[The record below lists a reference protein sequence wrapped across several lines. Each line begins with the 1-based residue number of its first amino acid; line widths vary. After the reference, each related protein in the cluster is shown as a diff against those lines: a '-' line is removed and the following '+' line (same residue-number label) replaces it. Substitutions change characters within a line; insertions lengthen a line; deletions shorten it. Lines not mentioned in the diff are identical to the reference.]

1 MRMKNI
7 NRTVKIVATG
17 TLLLLAAVASAQ
29 PPQVQIETLVTAD
42 GAAAG
47 TTLRAAIRVYLAPGF
62 HVNSN
67 KPLEDFLI
75 PTALIPLPPDGITVT
90 EITYPEAGLLEQKGA
105 EIPLAV
111 FEERFAIGVLLT
123 LANDLPVG
131 TYTVPGTLRY
141 QACDETM
148 CYMPTTATFDW
159 GVRVWPEGTTVTAQ
173 PSEVLDGIVF
183 GGENAVVPGG
193 GGAEFVVPAWEAP
206 GVFET
211 DDVVTMLHDFEILGT
226 TGGYLDSEDFLSFVS
241 AAEAGEA
248 GLGWFEGRGPLT
260 ILVLIL
266 IGGLALNLT
275 PCVLPMIPINLAIIG
290 AGARAGSR
298 VRGLLLGST
307 YGAAMAVA
315 YGALGLIVIL
325 TAGTFGTI
333 NASPW
338 FNIGIALLFVVLA
351 LAMFDVI
358 AIDFSGLQSKLN
370 IGNNPNGSF
379 LTAFGMGT
387 VAALLAGACVAPVVI
402 QVILFSSD
410 LYASGM
416 NLALLLPFC
425 LGVGMALPWP
435 IAGAGLSFLPKPG
448 IWTVHVKHAFGVF
461 ILATAAYYGYVAY
474 GSFENR
480 LVDAGQ
486 VASSVEEKLE
496 EGWYG
501 SMQAGLEAAHAENK
515 FVLVDMWATWCKNCL
530 TMDQTTLKDPD
541 VTAELDAYVKIK
553 FQAEDPSSPPT
564 KEIMDRFKSIG
575 LPTYVILRP
584 TDPDGTGTSATQ

>member
-7 NRTVKIVATG
+7 NRTVKIVVTG

-29 PPQVQIETLVTAD
+29 PPQVQIETLVAAD

-47 TTLRAAIRVYLAPGF
+47 ATLRAAIRVYLAPGF

-75 PTALIPLPPDGITVT
+75 PTALNLSPPDGITMT

-105 EIPLAV
+105 ELPLSV
-111 FEERFAIGVLLT
+111 FEERFAIGVLLA

-159 GVRVWPEGTTVTAQ
+159 SVRVWPEGTTVTVQ
-173 PSEVLDGIVF
+173 HSEVLDGIVF
-183 GGENAVVPGG
+183 GGENAVVPGSD
-193 GGAEFVVPAWEAP
+193 GADFTVPAWEAP
-206 GVFET
+206 SVFET

-248 GLGWFEGRGPLT
+248 RLGWFEGRGPLT

-275 PCVLPMIPINLAIIG
+275 PCVLPMIPINIAIIG

-307 YGAAMAVA
+307 YGAAMAVV

-358 AIDFSGLQSKLN
+358 TIDFSGLQSKLN
-370 IGNNPNGSF
+370 IGNNPDGSF

-410 LYASGM
+410 LYATGM
-416 NLALLLPFC
+416 NVALLLPFC

-448 IWTVHVKHAFGVF
+448 IWTIHVKHAFGVF

-474 GSFENR
+474 GIFENR

-530 TMDQTTLKDPD
+530 TMDQTTLKDPN

-553 FQAEDPSSPPT
+553 FQAEDPSSSPT
-564 KEIMDRFKSIG
+564 KEIMDRFNSIG

-584 TDPDGTGTSATQ
+584 TDPDGVATSATQ